1 MVGEVGVGEGVDGE
15 VVRACRVKGGGRGVS
30 KGDKGKGGRGK
41 ESRGGGVGA
50 GGKKKCERDGLQ
62 ERRPW
67 PTCAS
72 DPVQCCTSV
81 LFPEPVVPR
90 TRMKTGVWAVCFFF
104 VSGCLAPGRIV
115 GTHGIIE
122 VSREA

>member
-1 MVGEVGVGEGVDGE
+1 MEG
-15 VVRACRVKGGGRGVS
+15 
-30 KGDKGKGGRGK
+30 
-41 ESRGGGVGA
+41 GA
-50 GGKKKCERDGLQ
+50 GGKKTWVRDGLQ

-72 DPVQCCTSV
+72 DPVQCWTSV